1 MQIRFSILGE
11 DGDWMVT
18 DVIDDVG
25 GDWWLERY
33 GDKIIIHTPRREG
46 ARVHLFYAWSTTCFR
61 IAALN

>member
-1 MQIRFSILGE
+1 MQIRLSILGE

-46 ARVHLFYAWSTTCFR
+46 AKVHLFYIGMSTHFR

>member
-25 GDWWLERY
+25 GDWWMERY
-33 GDKIIIHTPRREG
+33 GDKIIIHTPRRDG
-46 ARVHLFYAWSTTCFR
+46 AKVHLFYIGLTTRFKV
-61 IAALN
+61 AALN